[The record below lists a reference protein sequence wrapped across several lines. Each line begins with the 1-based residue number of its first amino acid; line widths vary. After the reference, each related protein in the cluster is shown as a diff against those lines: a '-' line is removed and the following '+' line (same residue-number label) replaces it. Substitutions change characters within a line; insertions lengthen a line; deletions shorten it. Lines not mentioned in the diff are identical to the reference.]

1 MPRILLIDDNQDV
14 VEYVG
19 EILQHSMQIPYDVAT
34 NVEDARKLLVAN
46 GYDCI
51 LLDLEIPPTSN
62 GERARPENGIA
73 LFKQTVKI
81 KGEGVVPIIL
91 MTSYTDQALA
101 YMKDLHNDGLVFGM
115 PKNLWNKGRPPETAI
130 REAMDAVEQRKRQA
144 QLPRRPLKKFT
155 GGTLVIVA
163 DGATLCGRV
172 ILDDSSL
179 SPMRELLLILSE
191 MDNGAY
197 RRFRRRILAKRLDT
211 TVEALNGVIFR
222 FRDKV
227 IKVLADECGLLV
239 ELDDVVRTKNGDH
252 INEKIIVEIREH
264 ETLAALLGH
273 GLPENGPM
281 ASHFGPTNSPNGPTT
296 TKTTTNSL
304 QQNDLQNGPTN
315 GPTGVENGPSKSQ
328 NGQTDEPT
336 TGFCGHVGPKQK
348 HRLLAILEKLKDRS
362 LTRDEIQAFAAV
374 GRSQVTR
381 DLAELERA
389 GLVRRAGP
397 NQNRLYAL
405 TPAAAAVSASSST
418 AVR

>member
-14 VEYVG
+14 IEYVG

-34 NVEDARKLLVAN
+34 NVEDARRLLVAN

-115 PKNLWNKGRPPETAI
+115 PKNLWDKGRPPETAI

-155 GGTLVIVA
+155 GGPLVIVA

-179 SPMRELLLILSE
+179 SPMRELLLILNE

-239 ELDDVVRTKNGDH
+239 ELDDVIRTKNGDH
-252 INEKIIVEIREH
+252 LNEKIVVEVRLT
-264 ETLAALLGH
+264 ETLATLLGH
-273 GLPENGPM
+273 GLPENGPT
-281 ASHFGPTNSPNGPTT
+281 AGHFGPTNSPNGPTT
-296 TKTTTNSL
+296 TKTAANGLRQKAL
-304 QQNDLQNGPTN
+304 Q
-315 GPTGVENGPSKSQ
+315 NGPSKSQ
-328 NGQTDEPT
+328 NGPTNEPT
-336 TGFCGHVGPKQK
+336 GGFFGQIGPKQK
-348 HRLLAILEKLKDRS
+348 QRLLATLEKLKDGP
-362 LTRDEIQAFAAV
+362 LTRDEIQAFAAI

-397 NQNRLYAL
+397 NQNRVYAL
-405 TPAAAAVSASSST
+405 TPAATAASASSST